1 MGQESDNEVIFSI
14 GGLILI
20 SLMFPIT
27 LYYMRSQMDSTSQM
41 DTIFK
46 KYISKANSAKFQ
58 VSRSSLI

>member
-1 MGQESDNEVIFSI
+1 MGQENDNEVIFSI

-46 KYISKANSAKFQ
+46 KISKANSAKFQ